1 MDRVSVPE
9 AAQRLGVTQDAVRK
23 RIHRDAIA
31 WEQDGDGRYYVYLED
46 TQDKTRTTSR
56 ERRHDTQD
64 HGRDRDML
72 IELLR
77 SELAAWQEEA
87 RRKDHI
93 IAALTE
99 RIPELEAPASPEP
112 RESPVTAS
120 ERPYSTHAHPE
131 GYGTSP
137 QEAEQSLH
145 PRERSWWRRFFGLE

>member
-31 WEQDGDGRYYVYLED
+31 WDQDGDGRYYVYLED
-46 TQDKTRTTSR
+46 KQDTTRTTSR
-56 ERRHDTQD
+56 ERRHDTHD
-64 HGRDRDML
+64 RGGGDRDRDML

-99 RIPELEAPASPEP
+99 RIPELAAPASPEP
-112 RESPVTAS
+112 REAPVSSSGEADMGTN
-120 ERPYSTHAHPE
+120 PPE
-131 GYGTSP
+131 QQPS
-137 QEAEQSLH
+137 Q
-145 PRERSWWRRFFGLE
+145 RRSWWREFFELK

>member
-46 TQDKTRTTSR
+46 TQDTTRTTSR
-56 ERRHDTQD
+56 ERRHDT
-64 HGRDRDML
+64 HERDRDML
-72 IELLR
+72 IEFLR

-99 RIPELEAPASPEP
+99 RIPELEAPAPPEH
-112 RESPVTAS
+112 RESPVTVS
-120 ERPYSTHAHPE
+120 EESHSTHVPPVPQDPVERP
-131 GYGTSP
+131 
-137 QEAEQSLH
+137 
-145 PRERSWWRRFFGLE
+145 SWWRKFFGLE